1 MNIAL
6 LRSSSLNK
14 HSSLLKV
21 MTACGV
27 GEPSFV
33 LILLPQDNPR
43 SPQWDS
49 AGGRAVISNFE
60 HLREK
65 NLL

>member
-6 LRSSSLNK
+6 LRLSSLNK

-27 GEPSFV
+27 GEPGFV

-49 AGGRAVISNFE
+49 AGSQAVISNFE

-65 NLL
+65 SFL